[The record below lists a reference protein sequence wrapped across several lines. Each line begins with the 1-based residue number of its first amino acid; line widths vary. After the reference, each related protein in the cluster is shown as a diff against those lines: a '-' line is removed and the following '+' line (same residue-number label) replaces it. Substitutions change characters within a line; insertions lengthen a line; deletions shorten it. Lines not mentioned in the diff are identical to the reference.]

1 LLNNSNDLFHGQ
13 INPPTDS
20 EIKAKLLSDI
30 FQWKD
35 RHLQASTLPYHLSS
49 QLDQD
54 ERRTESLKFRIKTPK
69 ELSKFSD
76 LKKILDA
83 DFASKSVRRR
93 SEKSLALYI
102 RNQVAPITND
112 NRYIE
117 LANKLD
123 DCRNSGVVGIRTDGR
138 HLCMWDNKC
147 RVSKL
152 CPDESREEGQRLA
165 ARYIPAVE
173 TFLSSSRSA
182 TFQYAVFTRRNVKVA
197 DLYDAKRSMYKDFAA
212 LLKRKSA
219 TSLKGALVVQEDPL
233 GAVDMNNDYSWN
245 VHLNVLLLVDG
256 RFDWGTIRDEW
267 GGNIEFRSAKDMEF
281 ATRQKLEKR
290 GVKVKKLSSLEI
302 LGHAF
307 VEIIKY
313 SAKLVSGDEEKKHKG
328 SKKVAPVMTEWPP
341 LRFNEWW
348 HANKG
353 FRRTRS
359 YGVLYRVGKPVAE
372 DVMNEVTWIGR
383 VSFDGT
389 EYRCTIDLILAD
401 NSTFSEREIRDFK
414 RDYGIKYNPP
424 PDYLASSCN
433 STQLH

>member
-1 LLNNSNDLFHGQ
+1 LNNSNDLLFGQ
-13 INPPTDS
+13 MVQATDS
-20 EIKAKLLSDI
+20 QIKAKLISDI
-30 FQWKD
+30 CHWKD
-35 RHLQASTLPYHLSS
+35 THEQASTLPYHLSC

-54 ERRTESLKFRIKTPK
+54 ERRSESLKFRINTPK
-69 ELSKFSD
+69 ELSKFSE

-93 SEKSLALYI
+93 SEKALASYI
-102 RNQVAPITND
+102 RNKVAPITYD

-117 LANKLD
+117 LADKLD
-123 DCRNSGVVGIRTDGR
+123 DCRNSGVLGVRNDGR

-173 TFLSSSRSA
+173 KFLKSSKSA
-182 TFQYAVFTRRNVKVA
+182 TFQYAVFTRPNVKID
-197 DLYDAKRSMYKDFAA
+197 DLYESKRSMYKEFAA

-219 TSLKGALVVQEDPL
+219 ISVKGSLVVQEDPL
-233 GAVDMNNDYSWN
+233 AAIDMNDDYSWN

-256 RFDWGTIRDEW
+256 RFDWKTIRDEW
-267 GGNIEFRSAKDMEF
+267 GGNIEFRSAKDMEL
-281 ATRQKLEKR
+281 ATRKKLEKR
-290 GVKVKKLSSLEI
+290 GVKVRKLSTLDI
-302 LGHAF
+302 LAHAF

-313 SAKLVSGDEEKKHKG
+313 SAKLVSSEEEKTYKG
-328 SKKVAPVMTEWPP
+328 SKKVAPVMIDWPP

-372 DVMNEVTWIGR
+372 DVMSEVTWIGR

-401 NSTFSEREIRDFK
+401 NSTFSDKEKKDFN

-424 PDYLASSCN
+424 PDRFNFLRSPLG
-433 STQLH
+433 LH